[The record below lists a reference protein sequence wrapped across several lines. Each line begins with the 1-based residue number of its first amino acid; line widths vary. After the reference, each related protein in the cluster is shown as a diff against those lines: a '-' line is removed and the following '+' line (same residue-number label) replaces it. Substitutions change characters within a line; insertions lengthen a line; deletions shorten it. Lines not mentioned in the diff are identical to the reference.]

1 MLALNQVFFFFSPSS
16 RRGSGAGFDEPE
28 RSVLGLQHVRLV
40 YSVGLIPARC
50 AEWFIDECIDAY
62 IHIGRIYPSCGE
74 AGIVYR

>member
-40 YSVGLIPARC
+40 YSVGLIPCPMR
-50 AEWFIDECIDAY
+50 EV
-62 IHIGRIYPSCGE
+62 
-74 AGIVYR
+74 VYR